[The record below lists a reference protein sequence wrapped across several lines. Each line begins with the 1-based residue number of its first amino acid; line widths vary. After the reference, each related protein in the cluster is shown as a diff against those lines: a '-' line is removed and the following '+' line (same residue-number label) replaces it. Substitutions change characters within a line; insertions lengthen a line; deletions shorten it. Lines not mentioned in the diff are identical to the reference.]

1 MVNVSLFTLSSP
13 PELEIE
19 DSFFNKVGCY
29 IQELGML
36 DFIQIDIKG
45 VKSGMCYPA
54 QIEFISTAKKQ
65 TVKVV
70 SLDLDKGKPFK
81 MVVEK

>member
-1 MVNVSLFTLSSP
+1 MINVNLFTLSSA

-29 IQELGML
+29 VQELGLL
-36 DFIQIDIKG
+36 DFVQIDVKG
-45 VKSGMCYPA
+45 VKSGMAYPA
-54 QIEFISTAKKQ
+54 SVEFVSTAKKQ
-65 TVKVV
+65 TLKVV
-70 SLDLDKGKPFK
+70 SIDLEKGKPFK